1 MSEKKSFRTATAG
14 EVDALQGAEAGP
26 GVRCPACGCVDFAV
40 KRTTW
45 LKDFT
50 IVRRRHCRRCGAR
63 ITTREA
69 AEK

>member
-1 MSEKKSFRTATAG
+1 MSEKKSFRVATGG

-26 GVRCPACGCVDFAV
+26 GVRCPACGCVEFEIT
-40 KRTTW
+40 RTAW
-45 LKDFT
+45 RKNFT
-50 IVRRRHCRRCGAR
+50 IVRRRQCRRCGGR